1 LQSSPYFCGGANSKR
16 FDEVNRFHKLG
27 RESQPLSLPQQGGR
41 VKAVVEMQVLPQEME
56 QSQAFFDTL
65 WLSYGDESQN
75 PT

>member
-1 LQSSPYFCGGANSKR
+1 M
-16 FDEVNRFHKLG
+16 

-41 VKAVVEMQVLPQEME
+41 VEAVVEMQVLPQEME
-56 QSQAFFDTL
+56 KSQAFFDTL